1 MNVKSGISEAISV
14 YIGFSYTLCHS
25 PKILIPL
32 SDIAHFA
39 VR

>member
-1 MNVKSGISEAISV
+1 MNVKSDISEAISV
-14 YIGFSYTLCHS
+14 YIGFSYTPNRS

-32 SDIAHFA
+32 SDIAYFA